1 MISTILTGMIGGDKQ
16 LATDIENAIKA
27 FEKRT
32 EEKKDE
38 RPAEVPYKDFSV
50 DKNIVKVI
58 PIIDRKTRVQN
69 IGLQVV
75 LTNGQTQVLMYA
87 MPITLVCVS
96 GNKEIITR
104 YEIRYSRSK
113 FQYVL
118 AECGKENDKDR
129 HIKLSDLDQL
139 LESKNVYAH
148 I

>member
-32 EEKKDE
+32 EEKNDE

-113 FQYVL
+113 CEYVL

>member
-32 EEKKDE
+32 EEKNDE

-58 PIIDRKTRVQN
+58 PITDRKTRVQN

-75 LTNGQTQVLMYA
+75 LTNGEAQVLVYN
-87 MPITLVCVS
+87 MPISIVCVS
-96 GNKEIITR
+96 DNKEISTR
-104 YEIRYSRSK
+104 YEIKYSRSMC
-113 FQYVL
+113 QYIL

-129 HIKLSDLDQL
+129 HIKLSDLNKL

>member
-27 FEKRT
+27 FEKRV

-75 LTNGQTQVLMYA
+75 LTNGEAQVLMYA
-87 MPITLVCVS
+87 MPITLVYVFN
-96 GNKEIITR
+96 NKEIVTR
-104 YEIRYSRSK
+104 YEIRYSRSMC
-113 FQYVL
+113 QYIL

>member
-32 EEKKDE
+32 EEKNDE

-129 HIKLSDLDQL
+129 HIKLSDLNKL